1 MRTEPSPEL
10 IEVIDD
16 DVDYFGDRT
25 PSKTSRDSS
34 ERTRWAGPVA
44 AAALLAALGYGVVSS
59 AIESDNS
66 VTPPNPA
73 LIDPVFYVADPPTG
87 FSMYLAEQRG
97 DPGTAADFLAR
108 APAEMWATP
117 DAHATTGAWFV
128 VSVGTHHST
137 GRNSYRVVVDG
148 TEVVV
153 EHDPETR
160 QSRLSFSKNGYRLEI
175 TSLGW
180 LDRQLVRLVRSVEVD
195 AAGLGYSNAFFVTD
209 HKRILQADPASALE
223 GLPVARV
230 GYSTGQPTALAENFT
245 ITVAGDDI
253 VNSSTVTKFALTNK
267 ASTAIGN
274 LPAIV
279 GQSAAD
285 PTVSIVQWR
294 DGGRLITLRGNLSLE
309 RLGAIAQTVHPSAA
323 DDVHQQLLE
332 QDPPS
337 VASRPDRE
345 NTVVSGM
352 LGDRSTY
359 VIQVDAWVQQG
370 AAPGYLWWID
380 DIDGELVAQPSV
392 TARSPSIETFVD
404 HGRTYVMA
412 KVPRSMKG
420 AHLHVNPT
428 GLPSIVTPLYDV
440 NPALDDLFVASVFLE
455 PVPFTAHVT
464 DADGTTVASWPTF

>member
-1 MRTEPSPEL
+1 M
-10 IEVIDD
+10 IDD

-25 PSKTSRDSS
+25 PSKTNGDSR

-66 VTPPNPA
+66 ATPPNPA
-73 LIDPVFYVADPPTG
+73 LIDPVFYVTDPPTG

-117 DAHATTGAWFV
+117 DASATTGTWFV

-137 GRNSYRVVVDG
+137 GRSSYRVVVDG

-160 QSRLSFSKNGYRLEI
+160 QSRLSFSKNGYELEI
-175 TSLGW
+175 TALGW
-180 LDRQLVRLVRSVEVD
+180 LDRQLLRLVRSVNVD
-195 AAGLGYSNAFFVTD
+195 ASGLDYTNAFFVTD

-223 GLPVARV
+223 GLPAARV
-230 GYSTGQPTALAENFT
+230 GYSTGLPTELAEYFT
-245 ITVAGDDI
+245 ITVAGDD
-253 VNSSTVTKFALTNK
+253 VESPAMVTKFALTNT

-279 GQSAAD
+279 GQSASD

-323 DDVHQQLLE
+323 DDVHQQLRE

-345 NTVVSGM
+345 NTIVSGM

-359 VIQVDAWVQQG
+359 VIQVDAWVQHG
-370 AAPGYLWWID
+370 VALGYLWWID
-380 DIDGELVAQPSV
+380 DIDGGLVAQPSV

-420 AHLHVNPT
+420 AQLHVNPT
-428 GLPSIVTPLYDV
+428 GLPSIITPLTEES
-440 NPALDDLFVASVFLE
+440 PTLGDLFAASVFLE
-455 PVPFTAHVT
+455 PVPFTAHIT